1 MTDGSPRVAPRP
13 GRWIKEAEFASIHGL
28 SRQTLCNWRY
38 RDRKAGRTEALP
50 GYPQYRYF
58 GCAVRYWLPPELPA
72 ARPPEKVS
80 RGEAPAHHRPDL

>member
-1 MTDGSPRVAPRP
+1 MPDGPTGVAPP

-28 SRQTLCNWRY
+28 NRQTLCNWRY

-72 ARPPEKVS
+72 ARPREKVS
-80 RGEAPAHHRPDL
+80 PSPVYYRQDL

>member
-1 MTDGSPRVAPRP
+1 MPDGSTRVAPP

-58 GCAVRYWLPPELPA
+58 GCAVRYWLPPELPT
-72 ARPPEKVS
+72 ARLLEKVS
-80 RGEAPAHHRPDL
+80 AGVSPSIIRQDL